1 MDKEDYGKKDYLLA
15 KTIKGTRAH
24 FKTRYKMS
32 EFAGNFSH
40 DKRFSKTNWLCRCQT
55 SKESEAHLIE
65 GKCQIYSSI
74 RAKYSNLVNEE
85 DLVAFFSDVLEERER
100 LDEEQRS
107 NPSGEGDNTMNDASG
122 CLQLPASLGSLRTS

>member
-1 MDKEDYGKKDYLLA
+1 
-15 KTIKGTRAH
+15 
-24 FKTRYKMS
+24 MS

-40 DKRFSKTNWLCRCQT
+40 DNRFSRTNWLCRCKAT
-55 SKESEAHLIE
+55 KEVHLIE

-74 RAKYSNLVNEE
+74 RAKYANLENED

-122 CLQLPASLGSLRTS
+122 CLQLPASLGS